1 MEERLDKDN
10 ESYLDELLETI
21 GQEPPYETNRRKK
34 ATARAKKSKMSSADV
49 TIDSLDE
56 EFNLDDLDDSF
67 LDDVDLDELISLTNA
82 DSGKSGQKAAE
93 VNLTDSEKADNLDNV
108 ETAIGEVEDTQVA
121 EEDSTLGEMPE
132 EDTYTDVGEA
142 PVAKATSDLDEEP
155 ALRGLDN
162 VAEEKPASNEENVET
177 AEETGD
183 EIGSELG
190 VGLGEEIGTE
200 IGSDV
205 GEEIGTEIGEEI
217 GTEIGAEIGTE
228 IGAEVG
234 TEIGEEIGTEIGA
247 EIGTEIGDE
256 IGTEIGAETEP
267 VANGAEGFTPESVS
281 DDIKSADA
289 YSESDKTSAPDINA
303 LDDIGAPEVLSDKEI
318 ASKKSSKK
326 GKTGKK
332 GGDKKGLF
340 SVIFQ
345 KLFANVPLTEE
356 EIAAIPT
363 PEQEE
368 AAKKE
373 KEAEA
378 AKKKEDKKAAAEADK
393 KKKAEEAKKKAAD
406 NKAKKAAKD
415 AAKKAAK
422 KEAELKRL
430 RAEALEQP
438 EGKIN
443 KAGAT
448 IILLFFV
455 VAAAVVIIGTNIFS
469 YDISIADATHKF
481 GNHKYTE
488 AYEGI
493 RGLDIKEKDMLI
505 HDKIYTVMFVNK
517 QLNSY
522 NNFFAMGDYSSALD
536 SLIKGLSR
544 YDKYIALARQ
554 LGIHTDL
561 DYVRKQ
567 IMAELQS
574 VYGVDEREALEL
586 MDMTDRQD
594 YSERIYA
601 IVSKLDTKAI
611 EAEKDKDE
619 LVP

>member
-108 ETAIGEVEDTQVA
+108 ETATGEVEDTQAVK
-121 EEDSTLGEMPE
+121 EDSTLGEMPE
-132 EDTYTDVGEA
+132 EGTYTDVGEA
-142 PVAKATSDLDEEP
+142 TVAKAPSDLDEDP
-155 ALRGLDN
+155 ALRGLDD
-162 VAEEKPASNEENVET
+162 VADENQASNEEDVET
-177 AEETGD
+177 AEEIGD

-190 VGLGEEIGTE
+190 VELGEEIGTE
-200 IGSDV
+200 TGSDV
-205 GEEIGTEIGEEI
+205 GEEIGAEIGEEI
-217 GTEIGAEIGTE
+217 GAE

-234 TEIGEEIGTEIGA
+234 TEIGEEIGTEIG
-247 EIGTEIGDE
+247 TEIGDE
-256 IGTEIGAETEP
+256 TGTGIGAEAEP
-267 VANGAEGFTPESVS
+267 YDSGAEGIAPDGASGDTKP
-281 DDIKSADA
+281 DDA
-289 YSESDKTSAPDINA
+289 YSESDKASAPDINA

-318 ASKKSSKK
+318 ASNKSSKK

-443 KAGAT
+443 KADAT

>member
-108 ETAIGEVEDTQVA
+108 ETATGEVEDTQAVK
-121 EEDSTLGEMPE
+121 EDSTLGEMPE
-132 EDTYTDVGEA
+132 EGTYTDVGEA
-142 PVAKATSDLDEEP
+142 PVAKAPSDFDEEP
-155 ALRGLDN
+155 ALRGLDD
-162 VAEEKPASNEENVET
+162 VADENQASSEEDVET
-177 AEETGD
+177 AEEIGD

-190 VGLGEEIGTE
+190 VELGEEIGTE
-200 IGSDV
+200 TGSDV

-217 GTEIGAEIGTE
+217 GTEIG
-228 IGAEVG
+228 
-234 TEIGEEIGTEIGA
+234 
-247 EIGTEIGDE
+247 TEIGDE
-256 IGTEIGAETEP
+256 TGTGIGAETEP
-267 VANGAEGFTPESVS
+267 YDSGAEGIVPDGASGDTKP
-281 DDIKSADA
+281 DDA
-289 YSESDKTSAPDINA
+289 YSESDKASAPDINA

-318 ASKKSSKK
+318 ASNKSSKK

>member
-108 ETAIGEVEDTQVA
+108 ETATGEVEDTQAVK
-121 EEDSTLGEMPE
+121 EDSTLGEMPE
-132 EDTYTDVGEA
+132 EGTYTDVGEA
-142 PVAKATSDLDEEP
+142 PVAKAPSDLDEAP
-155 ALRGLDN
+155 ALRGLDDVSDEN
-162 VAEEKPASNEENVET
+162 QASNEEDVET

-247 EIGTEIGDE
+247 EIGTEIGS
-256 IGTEIGAETEP
+256 ETEP
-267 VANGAEGFTPESVS
+267 VANGAEGLAPESVS
-281 DDIKSADA
+281 GDTKPGDA

-318 ASKKSSKK
+318 ASNKSSKK

>member
-67 LDDVDLDELISLTNA
+67 LDDVDLDELISFTNA

-108 ETAIGEVEDTQVA
+108 ETATGEVEDTQAVK
-121 EEDSTLGEMPE
+121 EDSTLGEMPE
-132 EDTYTDVGEA
+132 EGTYTDVGEA
-142 PVAKATSDLDEEP
+142 PVAKAPSDFDEEP
-155 ALRGLDN
+155 ALRGLDD
-162 VAEEKPASNEENVET
+162 VADENQASSEEDVET
-177 AEETGD
+177 AEEIGD

-190 VGLGEEIGTE
+190 VELGEEIGTE
-200 IGSDV
+200 TGSDV

-217 GTEIGAEIGTE
+217 GTEIG
-228 IGAEVG
+228 
-234 TEIGEEIGTEIGA
+234 
-247 EIGTEIGDE
+247 TEIGDE
-256 IGTEIGAETEP
+256 TGTGIGAEAEP
-267 VANGAEGFTPESVS
+267 YDSGAEGIVPDGASGDTKP
-281 DDIKSADA
+281 DDA
-289 YSESDKTSAPDINA
+289 YSESDKASAPDINA

-318 ASKKSSKK
+318 ASNKSSKK

>member
-34 ATARAKKSKMSSADV
+34 ATAKAKKSKMSSADV

-82 DSGKSGQKAAE
+82 DSGKSGKKAAE
-93 VNLTDSEKADNLDNV
+93 VNLTDSEKADNLYS
-108 ETAIGEVEDTQVA
+108 ETDTGEVEAAKAAKDIA
-121 EEDSTLGEMPE
+121 LGEVPE
-132 EDTYTDVGEA
+132 EGTYTDDEEA
-142 PVAKATSDLDEEP
+142 PVKEASSDLDEES
-155 ALRGLDN
+155 ASTGLDN
-162 VAEEKPASNEENVET
+162 VAEEIPVSNEENVET

-190 VGLGEEIGTE
+190 VTLGEEIGTE

-234 TEIGEEIGTEIGA
+234 TEIGEEIGTEIG
-247 EIGTEIGDE
+247 TEIGDE
-256 IGTEIGAETEP
+256 TGTEIGAETEP
-267 VANGAEGFTPESVS
+267 YDNGAEGLAPESVS
-281 DDIKSADA
+281 DDTKPADA
-289 YSESDKTSAPDINA
+289 YSESDKASAPDINA

-318 ASKKSSKK
+318 ASNKSSKK

-332 GGDKKGLF
+332 GGDKKGIF

>member
-108 ETAIGEVEDTQVA
+108 ETATGEVEDTQAVK
-121 EEDSTLGEMPE
+121 EDSALGEMPE
-132 EDTYTDVGEA
+132 EGTYTDVGEA
-142 PVAKATSDLDEEP
+142 TVAKAPSDLDEEP
-155 ALRGLDN
+155 ALRGLDD
-162 VAEEKPASNEENVET
+162 VADENQASNEEDVET
-177 AEETGD
+177 AEEIGD

-190 VGLGEEIGTE
+190 VELGEEIGTE
-200 IGSDV
+200 TGSDV

-217 GTEIGAEIGTE
+217 GAE

-234 TEIGEEIGTEIGA
+234 TEIGEEIGTEIG
-247 EIGTEIGDE
+247 TEIGDE
-256 IGTEIGAETEP
+256 TGTGIGAETEP
-267 VANGAEGFTPESVS
+267 YDSGVNGIAPDGASGDTKP
-281 DDIKSADA
+281 DDA
-289 YSESDKTSAPDINA
+289 YSESDKASAPDINA

-318 ASKKSSKK
+318 ASNKSSKK
-326 GKTGKK
+326 GKIGKK

>member
-108 ETAIGEVEDTQVA
+108 EAATGEVEDTQA
-121 EEDSTLGEMPE
+121 AKEDSTLGEMPE
-132 EDTYTDVGEA
+132 EGTYTDVGEA
-142 PVAKATSDLDEEP
+142 PVAKAPSDLDEES
-155 ALRGLDN
+155 ALRGLGDVSDEN
-162 VAEEKPASNEENVET
+162 QASNEEDVET
-177 AEETGD
+177 AEEIGD

-190 VGLGEEIGTE
+190 VELGEEIGTG

-217 GTEIGAEIGTE
+217 GTEIGAE
-228 IGAEVG
+228 VG
-234 TEIGEEIGTEIGA
+234 TEIGEEIGTEIG
-247 EIGTEIGDE
+247 TEIGDE
-256 IGTEIGAETEP
+256 TGTGIGAEAEP
-267 VANGAEGFTPESVS
+267 YDSGAEGIAPDGASGDTKP
-281 DDIKSADA
+281 DDA
-289 YSESDKTSAPDINA
+289 YSESDKASATDINA

-318 ASKKSSKK
+318 ASNKSSKK

>member
-82 DSGKSGQKAAE
+82 DPGKSGQKAAE

-108 ETAIGEVEDTQVA
+108 ETATGEVEDTQAVK
-121 EEDSTLGEMPE
+121 EDSTLGEMPE
-132 EDTYTDVGEA
+132 EGTYTDVGEA
-142 PVAKATSDLDEEP
+142 PVAKAPSDLDEES
-155 ALRGLDN
+155 ALRGLGDVSDEN
-162 VAEEKPASNEENVET
+162 QASNEEDVET
-177 AEETGD
+177 AEEIGD

-190 VGLGEEIGTE
+190 VELGEEIGTE
-200 IGSDV
+200 TGSDV

-217 GTEIGAEIGTE
+217 GAE

-234 TEIGEEIGTEIGA
+234 TEIGEEIGTEIG
-247 EIGTEIGDE
+247 TEIGDE
-256 IGTEIGAETEP
+256 TGTGIGAETEP
-267 VANGAEGFTPESVS
+267 YDNGAESIAPDGASGDTKP
-281 DDIKSADA
+281 DDA
-289 YSESDKTSAPDINA
+289 YSESDKASAPDINA

-318 ASKKSSKK
+318 ASNKSSKK

>member
-67 LDDVDLDELISLTNA
+67 LDDVDLDELISLTKA

-108 ETAIGEVEDTQVA
+108 ETATGEVEDTQAVK
-121 EEDSTLGEMPE
+121 EDSTLGEMPE
-132 EDTYTDVGEA
+132 EGTYTDVGEA
-142 PVAKATSDLDEEP
+142 PVAKAPSDFDEEP
-155 ALRGLDN
+155 ALRGLDD
-162 VAEEKPASNEENVET
+162 VADENQASSEEDVET
-177 AEETGD
+177 AEEIGD

-190 VGLGEEIGTE
+190 AGLGEEIGTE
-200 IGSDV
+200 TGSDV

-217 GTEIGAEIGTE
+217 GTEIG
-228 IGAEVG
+228 
-234 TEIGEEIGTEIGA
+234 
-247 EIGTEIGDE
+247 TEIGDE
-256 IGTEIGAETEP
+256 TGTGIGAEAEP
-267 VANGAEGFTPESVS
+267 YDSGAEGIVPDGASGDTKP
-281 DDIKSADA
+281 DDA
-289 YSESDKTSAPDINA
+289 YSESDKASAPDINA

-318 ASKKSSKK
+318 ASNKSSKK

>member
-108 ETAIGEVEDTQVA
+108 ETATGEVEDTQAVK
-121 EEDSTLGEMPE
+121 EDSTLGEMPE
-132 EDTYTDVGEA
+132 EVTYTDVGEA
-142 PVAKATSDLDEEP
+142 TVAKAPSDLDEDS
-155 ALRGLDN
+155 ALRGLDD
-162 VAEEKPASNEENVET
+162 VADENQASSEEDVET
-177 AEETGD
+177 AEEIGD

-190 VGLGEEIGTE
+190 VELGEEIGTE
-200 IGSDV
+200 TGSDV

-217 GTEIGAEIGTE
+217 GTEIG
-228 IGAEVG
+228 
-234 TEIGEEIGTEIGA
+234 
-247 EIGTEIGDE
+247 TEIGDE
-256 IGTEIGAETEP
+256 TGTGIGAEAEP
-267 VANGAEGFTPESVS
+267 YDSGAEGIVPDGASG
-281 DDIKSADA
+281 DMKPDDA
-289 YSESDKTSAPDINA
+289 YSESDKASAPDINA

-318 ASKKSSKK
+318 ASNKSSKK

>member
-108 ETAIGEVEDTQVA
+108 EAATGEVEDTQA
-121 EEDSTLGEMPE
+121 AKEDSTLGEMPE
-132 EDTYTDVGEA
+132 EGTYTDVGEA
-142 PVAKATSDLDEEP
+142 PVAKAPSDLDEES
-155 ALRGLDN
+155 ALRGLGDVSDEN
-162 VAEEKPASNEENVET
+162 QASNEEDVET
-177 AEETGD
+177 AEEIGD

-190 VGLGEEIGTE
+190 VELGEEIGTE
-200 IGSDV
+200 TGSDV

-217 GTEIGAEIGTE
+217 GTEIG
-228 IGAEVG
+228 
-234 TEIGEEIGTEIGA
+234 
-247 EIGTEIGDE
+247 TEIGDE
-256 IGTEIGAETEP
+256 TGTGIGAETEP
-267 VANGAEGFTPESVS
+267 YDNGAESIAPDGASGDTKP
-281 DDIKSADA
+281 DDA
-289 YSESDKTSAPDINA
+289 YSESDKASAPDINA

-318 ASKKSSKK
+318 ASNKSSKK

-378 AKKKEDKKAAAEADK
+378 AKKKEDKKAATEADK

>member
-108 ETAIGEVEDTQVA
+108 ETATGEVEDTQAVK
-121 EEDSTLGEMPE
+121 EDSTLGEMPE
-132 EDTYTDVGEA
+132 EGTYTDVGEA
-142 PVAKATSDLDEEP
+142 PVAKAPSDFDEEP
-155 ALRGLDN
+155 ALRGLDD
-162 VAEEKPASNEENVET
+162 VADENQASSEEDVET
-177 AEETGD
+177 AEEIGD

-190 VGLGEEIGTE
+190 VELGEEIGTE
-200 IGSDV
+200 TGSDV

-217 GTEIGAEIGTE
+217 GTEIG
-228 IGAEVG
+228 
-234 TEIGEEIGTEIGA
+234 
-247 EIGTEIGDE
+247 TEIGDE
-256 IGTEIGAETEP
+256 TGTGIGAEAEP
-267 VANGAEGFTPESVS
+267 YDSGAEGIVPDGASGDTKP
-281 DDIKSADA
+281 DDA
-289 YSESDKTSAPDINA
+289 YSESDKASAPDINA

-318 ASKKSSKK
+318 ASNKSSKK

-601 IVSKLDTKAI
+601 IISKLDTKAI
-611 EAEKDKDE
+611 EAVREKDE

>member
-108 ETAIGEVEDTQVA
+108 ETATGEVEDTQAVK
-121 EEDSTLGEMPE
+121 EDSTLGEMPE
-132 EDTYTDVGEA
+132 EGTYTDVGEA
-142 PVAKATSDLDEEP
+142 PVAKAPSDFDEEP
-155 ALRGLDN
+155 ALRGLDD
-162 VAEEKPASNEENVET
+162 VADENQASSEEDVET
-177 AEETGD
+177 AEEIGD

-190 VGLGEEIGTE
+190 VELGEEIGTE
-200 IGSDV
+200 TGSDV

-217 GTEIGAEIGTE
+217 GTEIG
-228 IGAEVG
+228 
-234 TEIGEEIGTEIGA
+234 
-247 EIGTEIGDE
+247 TEIGDE
-256 IGTEIGAETEP
+256 TGTGIGAEAEP
-267 VANGAEGFTPESVS
+267 YDSGVNGIAPDGASGDTKP
-281 DDIKSADA
+281 DDA
-289 YSESDKTSAPDINA
+289 YSESDKASAPDINA

-318 ASKKSSKK
+318 ASNKSSKK

>member
-108 ETAIGEVEDTQVA
+108 ETAAGEVEDTQVA

-132 EDTYTDVGEA
+132 EGTYTDVGEA
-142 PVAKATSDLDEEP
+142 PSTEAPSDLDEEP
-155 ALRGLDN
+155 ALRGLDD
-162 VAEEKPASNEENVET
+162 VADENQASNEEDVET
-177 AEETGD
+177 AEEIGD

-190 VGLGEEIGTE
+190 EELGEEIGTE

-217 GTEIGAEIGTE
+217 GTEIGAE
-228 IGAEVG
+228 VG
-234 TEIGEEIGTEIGA
+234 TEIGEEIGTEIG
-247 EIGTEIGDE
+247 TEIGDE
-256 IGTEIGAETEP
+256 TGTEIGAETEP
-267 VANGAEGFTPESVS
+267 YDNGAESFAPDGASGDMKP
-281 DDIKSADA
+281 ADA
-289 YSESDKTSAPDINA
+289 YSESDKASAPDINA

-318 ASKKSSKK
+318 ASNKSSKK

>member
-34 ATARAKKSKMSSADV
+34 ATAKAKKSKMSSADV

-82 DSGKSGQKAAE
+82 DSGKSDQKAAE

-108 ETAIGEVEDTQVA
+108 ETATGEVEDTQAVK
-121 EEDSTLGEMPE
+121 EDSALGEMSE
-132 EDTYTDVGEA
+132 EGTYTDVGEA
-142 PVAKATSDLDEEP
+142 TVAKAPSDLDEAP
-155 ALRGLDN
+155 ALRGLDDVSDEN
-162 VAEEKPASNEENVET
+162 QASNEEDVET
-177 AEETGD
+177 AEEVGD

-190 VGLGEEIGTE
+190 VELGEEIGTE
-200 IGSDV
+200 TGSDV

-217 GTEIGAEIGTE
+217 GTEIGAE
-228 IGAEVG
+228 VG
-234 TEIGEEIGTEIGA
+234 TEIGEEIGTEIG
-247 EIGTEIGDE
+247 TEIGDE
-256 IGTEIGAETEP
+256 TGTEVGAEAEP
-267 VANGAEGFTPESVS
+267 YDSGVKGSAPDGASGDTKP
-281 DDIKSADA
+281 DDA
-289 YSESDKTSAPDINA
+289 YSESDKASAPDINA

-318 ASKKSSKK
+318 ASNKSSKK

>member
-108 ETAIGEVEDTQVA
+108 ETATGEVEDTQAVK
-121 EEDSTLGEMPE
+121 EDSTLGEMPE
-132 EDTYTDVGEA
+132 EGTYTDVGEA
-142 PVAKATSDLDEEP
+142 TVAKAPSDLDEDP
-155 ALRGLDN
+155 ALRGLDDVSDEN
-162 VAEEKPASNEENVET
+162 QASNEEDVET
-177 AEETGD
+177 AEEIGD

-190 VGLGEEIGTE
+190 VELGEEIGTE
-200 IGSDV
+200 TGSDV

-217 GTEIGAEIGTE
+217 GAE

-234 TEIGEEIGTEIGA
+234 TEIGEEIGTEIG
-247 EIGTEIGDE
+247 TEIGDE
-256 IGTEIGAETEP
+256 TGTGIGAETEP
-267 VANGAEGFTPESVS
+267 YDNGAESIAPDGASGDTKP
-281 DDIKSADA
+281 DDA
-289 YSESDKTSAPDINA
+289 YSESDKASAPDINA

-318 ASKKSSKK
+318 ASNKSSKK

>member
-34 ATARAKKSKMSSADV
+34 ATAKAKKSKMSSADV

-228 IGAEVG
+228 IG
-234 TEIGEEIGTEIGA
+234 
-247 EIGTEIGDE
+247 DE

-318 ASKKSSKK
+318 ASNKSSKK

>member
-21 GQEPPYETNRRKK
+21 GQEPPYETNRREK

-108 ETAIGEVEDTQVA
+108 ETATGEVEDTQAVK
-121 EEDSTLGEMPE
+121 EDSTLGEMPE
-132 EDTYTDVGEA
+132 EGTYTDVGEA
-142 PVAKATSDLDEEP
+142 PVAKAPSDFDEEP
-155 ALRGLDN
+155 ALRGLDD
-162 VAEEKPASNEENVET
+162 VADENQASSEEDVET
-177 AEETGD
+177 AEEIGD

-190 VGLGEEIGTE
+190 VELGEEIGTE
-200 IGSDV
+200 TGSDV

-217 GTEIGAEIGTE
+217 GTEIG
-228 IGAEVG
+228 
-234 TEIGEEIGTEIGA
+234 
-247 EIGTEIGDE
+247 TEIGDE
-256 IGTEIGAETEP
+256 TGTGIGAEAEP
-267 VANGAEGFTPESVS
+267 YDSGVNGIVPDGASGDTKP
-281 DDIKSADA
+281 DDA
-289 YSESDKTSAPDINA
+289 YSESDKASAPDINA

-318 ASKKSSKK
+318 ASNKSSKK

>member
-1 MEERLDKDN
+1 MDKDN

-34 ATARAKKSKMSSADV
+34 ATAKAKKSKMSSADV

-93 VNLTDSEKADNLDNV
+93 VNLTDSEKADNLDS
-108 ETAIGEVEDTQVA
+108 EADTGEVEAAKAAKDIA
-121 EEDSTLGEMPE
+121 LGEVSE
-132 EDTYTDVGEA
+132 EGTYIDDEEA
-142 PVAKATSDLDEEP
+142 PVKEASSDLDEE
-155 ALRGLDN
+155 AASTGLDN

-247 EIGTEIGDE
+247 EIGTEIGS
-256 IGTEIGAETEP
+256 ETEP
-267 VANGAEGFTPESVS
+267 VANGAEGLAPESVS
-281 DDIKSADA
+281 GDTKPGDA

-318 ASKKSSKK
+318 AFNKSSKK

>member
-108 ETAIGEVEDTQVA
+108 ETATGEVEDTQA
-121 EEDSTLGEMPE
+121 AKEDSTLGEMPE
-132 EDTYTDVGEA
+132 EGTYTDVGEA
-142 PVAKATSDLDEEP
+142 TVAKAPSDLDEDP
-155 ALRGLDN
+155 ALRGLGDVSDEN
-162 VAEEKPASNEENVET
+162 QASNEEDVET
-177 AEETGD
+177 AEEIGD

-190 VGLGEEIGTE
+190 VELEEEIGTE
-200 IGSDV
+200 TGSDV
-205 GEEIGTEIGEEI
+205 GEEIGAEIGEEI
-217 GTEIGAEIGTE
+217 GAE

-234 TEIGEEIGTEIGA
+234 TEIGEEIGTEIG
-247 EIGTEIGDE
+247 TEIGDE
-256 IGTEIGAETEP
+256 TGTGIGAEAEP
-267 VANGAEGFTPESVS
+267 YDNGAESFAPDGASGDTKP
-281 DDIKSADA
+281 DDA
-289 YSESDKTSAPDINA
+289 YSESDKASAPDINA

-318 ASKKSSKK
+318 ASNKSSKK

>member
-108 ETAIGEVEDTQVA
+108 ETATGEVEDTQAVK
-121 EEDSTLGEMPE
+121 EDSTLGEMPE
-132 EDTYTDVGEA
+132 EGTYTDVGEA
-142 PVAKATSDLDEEP
+142 PVAKAPSDFDEEP
-155 ALRGLDN
+155 ALRGLDD
-162 VAEEKPASNEENVET
+162 VADENQASSEEDVET
-177 AEETGD
+177 AEEIGD

-190 VGLGEEIGTE
+190 VELGEEIGTE
-200 IGSDV
+200 TGSDV

-217 GTEIGAEIGTE
+217 GTEIG
-228 IGAEVG
+228 
-234 TEIGEEIGTEIGA
+234 
-247 EIGTEIGDE
+247 TEIGDE
-256 IGTEIGAETEP
+256 TGTGIGAEAEP
-267 VANGAEGFTPESVS
+267 YDSGVNGIAPDGASGDTKP
-281 DDIKSADA
+281 DDA
-289 YSESDKTSAPDINA
+289 YSESDKASAPDINA

-318 ASKKSSKK
+318 ASNKSSKK

-544 YDKYIALARQ
+544 YDKYISLAR
-554 LGIHTDL
+554 H
-561 DYVRKQ
+561 
-567 IMAELQS
+567 
-574 VYGVDEREALEL
+574 
-586 MDMTDRQD
+586 
-594 YSERIYA
+594 
-601 IVSKLDTKAI
+601 
-611 EAEKDKDE
+611 
-619 LVP
+619 

>member
-108 ETAIGEVEDTQVA
+108 ETATGEAEDTQAVK
-121 EEDSTLGEMPE
+121 EDSALGEMPE
-132 EDTYTDVGEA
+132 EGTYTDVEEA
-142 PVAKATSDLDEEP
+142 TVAKAPSDFDEEP
-155 ALRGLDN
+155 ALRGLDD
-162 VAEEKPASNEENVET
+162 VADENQASSEEDVET
-177 AEETGD
+177 AEEVGD

-190 VGLGEEIGTE
+190 VELGEEIGTG

-217 GTEIGAEIGTE
+217 GTEIGAE
-228 IGAEVG
+228 VG
-234 TEIGEEIGTEIGA
+234 TEIGEEIGTEIG
-247 EIGTEIGDE
+247 TEIGDE
-256 IGTEIGAETEP
+256 TGTGIGAEAEP
-267 VANGAEGFTPESVS
+267 YDSGAEGIAPDGASGDTKP
-281 DDIKSADA
+281 DDA
-289 YSESDKTSAPDINA
+289 YSESDKASAPDINA

-318 ASKKSSKK
+318 ASNKSSKK

>member
-34 ATARAKKSKMSSADV
+34 ATAKAKKSKMSSADV

-82 DSGKSGQKAAE
+82 DSGKSGKKAAE
-93 VNLTDSEKADNLDNV
+93 VNLTDSEKADNLYS
-108 ETAIGEVEDTQVA
+108 ETDTGEVEAAKVA
-121 EEDSTLGEMPE
+121 KDIALGEVPE
-132 EDTYTDVGEA
+132 EGTYTDDEEA
-142 PVAKATSDLDEEP
+142 PVKEASSDLDEES
-155 ALRGLDN
+155 ASTGLDN
-162 VAEEKPASNEENVET
+162 VAEEIPVSNEENVET

-190 VGLGEEIGTE
+190 VTLGEEIGTE

-217 GTEIGAEIGTE
+217 GTEIG
-228 IGAEVG
+228 
-234 TEIGEEIGTEIGA
+234 
-247 EIGTEIGDE
+247 TEIGDE
-256 IGTEIGAETEP
+256 TGTEIGAETEP
-267 VANGAEGFTPESVS
+267 YDNGAEGLAPESVS
-281 DDIKSADA
+281 DDTKPADA
-289 YSESDKTSAPDINA
+289 YSESDKASAPDINA

-318 ASKKSSKK
+318 ASNKSSKK

-332 GGDKKGLF
+332 GGDKKGIF

>member
-108 ETAIGEVEDTQVA
+108 ETATGEVEDTQAVK
-121 EEDSTLGEMPE
+121 EDSALGEMPE
-132 EDTYTDVGEA
+132 EGTYTDVEEA
-142 PVAKATSDLDEEP
+142 TVAKAPSDLDEEP
-155 ALRGLDN
+155 ALRGLDD
-162 VAEEKPASNEENVET
+162 VADENQASNEEDVET
-177 AEETGD
+177 AEEIGD

-190 VGLGEEIGTE
+190 VELGEEIGTE
-200 IGSDV
+200 TGSDV

-217 GTEIGAEIGTE
+217 GAE

-234 TEIGEEIGTEIGA
+234 TEIGEEIGTEIG
-247 EIGTEIGDE
+247 TEIGDE
-256 IGTEIGAETEP
+256 TGTEIGAETEP
-267 VANGAEGFTPESVS
+267 YDNGAEGLAPESVS
-281 DDIKSADA
+281 DDTKPADA
-289 YSESDKTSAPDINA
+289 YSESDKASAPDINA

-318 ASKKSSKK
+318 ASNKSSKK

>member
-108 ETAIGEVEDTQVA
+108 EAATGEVEDTQA
-121 EEDSTLGEMPE
+121 AKEDSTLGEMPE
-132 EDTYTDVGEA
+132 EGTYTDVGEA
-142 PVAKATSDLDEEP
+142 TVAKAPSDLDEEP
-155 ALRGLDN
+155 ALRGLDD
-162 VAEEKPASNEENVET
+162 VADENQASNEEDVET
-177 AEETGD
+177 AEEIGD

-190 VGLGEEIGTE
+190 VELGEEIGTE
-200 IGSDV
+200 TGSDV

-217 GTEIGAEIGTE
+217 GDE

-234 TEIGEEIGTEIGA
+234 TEIGEEIGTEIG
-247 EIGTEIGDE
+247 TEIGDE
-256 IGTEIGAETEP
+256 TGTGIGAETEP
-267 VANGAEGFTPESVS
+267 YDNGAESFAPDGASGDTKP
-281 DDIKSADA
+281 DDA
-289 YSESDKTSAPDINA
+289 YSESDKASAPDINA

-318 ASKKSSKK
+318 ASNKSSKK

>member
-10 ESYLDELLETI
+10 ESYLDELLETL
-21 GQEPPYETNRRKK
+21 GQEPPYETDRRRK

-56 EFNLDDLDDSF
+56 EFSFDDLDDSF
-67 LDDVDLDELISLTNA
+67 LDDVDLDELISLTKT
-82 DSGKSGQKAAE
+82 DSTKSSSKAAE
-93 VNLTDSEKADNLDNV
+93 VIRPDSETASDLDRV
-108 ETAIGEVEDTQVA
+108 ETTEMAEAPQAI
-121 EEDSTLGEMPE
+121 EEDVAIGEMPE
-132 EDTYTDVGEA
+132 SVSDT
-142 PVAKATSDLDEEP
+142 SIEEP
-155 ALRGLDN
+155 SVTEDSSLSGGEEVSEVSDN
-162 VAEEKPASNEENVET
+162 ITEETVSLNEESAET
-177 AEETGD
+177 AGEIGE

-190 VGLGEEIGTE
+190 VETGEEIGVE
-200 IGSDV
+200 IGSEV
-205 GEEIGTEIGEEI
+205 GGEIGAEI

-228 IGAEVG
+228 IGEEIG
-234 TEIGEEIGTEIGA
+234 TEIDSEIGEEIGTEIG
-247 EIGTEIGDE
+247 E
-256 IGTEIGAETEP
+256 EIGAESEP
-267 VANGAEGFTPESVS
+267 TAKVAANDISEGVEADTSDEIDFDEAEEAVATDPL
-281 DDIKSADA
+281 
-289 YSESDKTSAPDINA
+289 PDVNA
-303 LDDIGAPEVLSDKEI
+303 LEDIGEPEVLSDKEI
-318 ASKKSSKK
+318 ASNKSSKK
-326 GKTGKK
+326 SKPAKK
-332 GGDKKGLF
+332 NGDKKGLF
-340 SVIFQ
+340 SVVFQ
-345 KLFANVPLTEE
+345 KLFANIPLTEE

-448 IILLFFV
+448 IILLFFI

-493 RGLDIKEKDMLI
+493 RGLEIKEKDMLI

-536 SLIKGLSR
+536 SLIKGMSR

-601 IVSKLDTKAI
+601 IISKLDTKAI
-611 EAEKDKDE
+611 EAVREKDE

>member
-108 ETAIGEVEDTQVA
+108 ETATGEVEDTQAVK
-121 EEDSTLGEMPE
+121 EDSTLGEMPE
-132 EDTYTDVGEA
+132 EGTYTDVGEA
-142 PVAKATSDLDEEP
+142 PVAKAPSDLDEES
-155 ALRGLDN
+155 ALRGLGDVSDEN
-162 VAEEKPASNEENVET
+162 QASNEEDVET
-177 AEETGD
+177 AEEIGD

-190 VGLGEEIGTE
+190 VELGEEIGTE
-200 IGSDV
+200 TGSDV

-217 GTEIGAEIGTE
+217 GAE

-234 TEIGEEIGTEIGA
+234 TEIGEEIGTEIG
-247 EIGTEIGDE
+247 TEIGDE
-256 IGTEIGAETEP
+256 TGTGIGAETEP
-267 VANGAEGFTPESVS
+267 YDNGAESIAPDGASGDTKP
-281 DDIKSADA
+281 DDA
-289 YSESDKTSAPDINA
+289 YSESDKASAPDINA

-318 ASKKSSKK
+318 ASNKSSKK

>member
-34 ATARAKKSKMSSADV
+34 ATAKAKKSKMSSADV

-108 ETAIGEVEDTQVA
+108 ETATGEVEDTQAVK
-121 EEDSTLGEMPE
+121 EDSTLGEMPE
-132 EDTYTDVGEA
+132 EGTYTDVGEA
-142 PVAKATSDLDEEP
+142 PVAKAPSDFDEES
-155 ALRGLDN
+155 ALRGLGDVSDEN
-162 VAEEKPASNEENVET
+162 QASNEEDVKT
-177 AEETGD
+177 AEEIGD

-190 VGLGEEIGTE
+190 VELGEEIGTE
-200 IGSDV
+200 TGSDV

-217 GTEIGAEIGTE
+217 GDE

-234 TEIGEEIGTEIGA
+234 TEIGEEIGTEIG
-247 EIGTEIGDE
+247 TEIGDE
-256 IGTEIGAETEP
+256 TGTEIGSETEP
-267 VANGAEGFTPESVS
+267 LANDAEGFTPESVS
-281 DDIKSADA
+281 GDTKPGDA

-318 ASKKSSKK
+318 ASNKSSKK

-378 AKKKEDKKAAAEADK
+378 VKKKEDKKAAAEADK

>member
-108 ETAIGEVEDTQVA
+108 ETATGEVEDTQAVK
-121 EEDSTLGEMPE
+121 EDSALGEMPE
-132 EDTYTDVGEA
+132 EGTYTDVEEA
-142 PVAKATSDLDEEP
+142 TVAKAPSDLDEDP
-155 ALRGLDN
+155 ALRGLGD
-162 VAEEKPASNEENVET
+162 VADENQASNEEDVET
-177 AEETGD
+177 AEEIGD

-190 VGLGEEIGTE
+190 VELGEEIGTE
-200 IGSDV
+200 TGSDV

-217 GTEIGAEIGTE
+217 GAE

-234 TEIGEEIGTEIGA
+234 TEIGEEIGTEIG
-247 EIGTEIGDE
+247 TEIGDE
-256 IGTEIGAETEP
+256 TGTGIGAETEP
-267 VANGAEGFTPESVS
+267 YDSGAESIAPDGASGDTKP
-281 DDIKSADA
+281 DDD
-289 YSESDKTSAPDINA
+289 YSESDKASAPDINA

-318 ASKKSSKK
+318 ASNKSSKK

>member
-34 ATARAKKSKMSSADV
+34 ATAKAKKSKMSSADV

-82 DSGKSGQKAAE
+82 DSGKSGKKAAE
-93 VNLTDSEKADNLDNV
+93 VNLTDSEKADNLYS
-108 ETAIGEVEDTQVA
+108 ETDTGEVEAAKAAKDIA
-121 EEDSTLGEMPE
+121 LGEVPE
-132 EDTYTDVGEA
+132 EGTYTDDEEA
-142 PVAKATSDLDEEP
+142 PVKEASSDLDEES
-155 ALRGLDN
+155 ASIGLDN
-162 VAEEKPASNEENVET
+162 VAEEIPASNEENVET

-190 VGLGEEIGTE
+190 VTLGEEIGTE

-228 IGAEVG
+228 SGAEV
-234 TEIGEEIGTEIGA
+234 
-247 EIGTEIGDE
+247 
-256 IGTEIGAETEP
+256 GTEIGAETEP
-267 VANGAEGFTPESVS
+267 YDNGAEGLAPESVS
-281 DDIKSADA
+281 DDTKPADA
-289 YSESDKTSAPDINA
+289 YSESDKASAPDINA

-318 ASKKSSKK
+318 ASNKSSKK

-332 GGDKKGLF
+332 GGDKKGIF

>member
-142 PVAKATSDLDEEP
+142 PVAKATSDLDEE
-155 ALRGLDN
+155 AASTGLDN
-162 VAEEKPASNEENVET
+162 VAEEKPASNEESVET

-190 VGLGEEIGTE
+190 VELGEEIGTE

-205 GEEIGTEIGEEI
+205 GE
-217 GTEIGAEIGTE
+217 EIGTE

-318 ASKKSSKK
+318 ASNKSSKK

>member
-34 ATARAKKSKMSSADV
+34 ATAKAKKSKMSSADV

-108 ETAIGEVEDTQVA
+108 ETAIGEVEDTQAA
-121 EEDSTLGEMPE
+121 EEDSTLGEMSE

-142 PVAKATSDLDEEP
+142 PVAKATSGLDEE
-155 ALRGLDN
+155 AASTGLDN
-162 VAEEKPASNEENVET
+162 VAEEKPASNEESVET

-217 GTEIGAEIGTE
+217 GAEIGEE
-228 IGAEVG
+228 IG
-234 TEIGEEIGTEIGA
+234 TEIGEEIGTEIG
-247 EIGTEIGDE
+247 TEIGDE
-256 IGTEIGAETEP
+256 TGTGIGAETEP
-267 VANGAEGFTPESVS
+267 YDNGAEGIAPDGASGDTKP
-281 DDIKSADA
+281 DDA
-289 YSESDKTSAPDINA
+289 YSESDKASAPDINA

-318 ASKKSSKK
+318 ASNKSSKK
-326 GKTGKK
+326 SKTGKK